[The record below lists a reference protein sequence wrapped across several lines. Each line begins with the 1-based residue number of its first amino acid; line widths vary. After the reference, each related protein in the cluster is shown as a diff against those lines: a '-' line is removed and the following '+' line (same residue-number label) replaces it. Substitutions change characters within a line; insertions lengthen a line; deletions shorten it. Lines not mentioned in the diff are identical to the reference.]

1 MIIVMARVAG
11 VRDHAAAMIAAYM
24 AIKIALAR
32 LAGSTAR
39 AIAAHA
45 RCVSPGAGSIWK
57 RKAWHSSVFEA
68 I

>member
-1 MIIVMARVAG
+1 
-11 VRDHAAAMIAAYM
+11 MIAAYM